1 MAKDITAN
9 GYLSGNIQANASLS
23 GDITAS
29 GTLGQTVVVGGTIL
43 RPATKSTLGG
53 IIVGD
58 DLQITQSGVLSVVK
72 ADRATA
78 DNTHPITA
86 AAVYTEVGNINAL
99 LQTI

>member
-9 GYLSGNIQANASLS
+9 GYLSGNIQANVSLS

-29 GTLGQTVVVGGTIL
+29 GALGQTVVVGGTVL
-43 RPATKSTLGG
+43 RPATTSTLGG
-53 IIVGD
+53 IIVGE
-58 DLQITQSGVLSVVK
+58 DLEITQQGVLSVTK
-72 ADRATA
+72 ANAVEQ